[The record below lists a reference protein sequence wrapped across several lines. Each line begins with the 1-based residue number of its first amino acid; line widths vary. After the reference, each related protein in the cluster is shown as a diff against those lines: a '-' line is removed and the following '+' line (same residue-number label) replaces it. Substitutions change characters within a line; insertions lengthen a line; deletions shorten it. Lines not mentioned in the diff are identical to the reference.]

1 MERMDEILNR
11 MVYSTQDRQY
21 IKIGIEELDLSF
33 SAEVYNDVFV
43 MSARL
48 RFSSRSWKSAV
59 RITSAPSSALSETPP
74 AGAQ

>member
-33 SAEVYNDVFV
+33 SAEVYNDVYV
-43 MSARL
+43 M
-48 RFSSRSWKSAV
+48 
-59 RITSAPSSALSETPP
+59 T
-74 AGAQ
+74 